1 MSQDKNRLISLI
13 GQSLEKNT
21 EGKTPMITDD
31 DDGQKNMKNS
41 FLE

>member
-31 DDGQKNMKNS
+31 DGQKNMKNS